1 MFRFFR
7 TFFTFRS
14 HRGAERWIS
23 KINGEMNIPSAQP
36 LQKARDLTKQAE
48 YQARVA
54 GSVVMGSV
62 EAWDV
67 LVTKKWGERKMPG
80 KIEDKHRE

>member
-48 YQARVA
+48 YQARVGV
-54 GSVVMGSV
+54 GSGGRTMG
-62 EAWDV
+62 V
-67 LVTKKWGERKMPG
+67 LAT
-80 KIEDKHRE
+80 